1 VTRLSATIPDAKRG
15 QRNALATVLAS
26 LRPGTASS
34 EFVLHSGR
42 ALPRARPVWSQ
53 TVESRLGSASLRYL
67 ASELR
72 PHRTRAPNIRRLR
85 RRADTD
91 RHIRCTRSVRVR
103 GALIELAPVRSSV
116 LRDEVGEADASE
128 IENKNGVGERTPAR
142 ATPRA
147 DDEDCFRR
155 GDFYQNFYQN
165 PLNGADLVDTGKA
178 LDARRRRSDPK
189 YETWQRFCFAV

>member
-1 VTRLSATIPDAKRG
+1 
-15 QRNALATVLAS
+15 
-26 LRPGTASS
+26 
-34 EFVLHSGR
+34 
-42 ALPRARPVWSQ
+42 
-53 TVESRLGSASLRYL
+53 
-67 ASELR
+67 
-72 PHRTRAPNIRRLR
+72 
-85 RRADTD
+85 
-91 RHIRCTRSVRVR
+91 
-103 GALIELAPVRSSV
+103 
-116 LRDEVGEADASE
+116 VGEADASE

-155 GDFYQNFYQN
+155 ADFYQNFYQN